1 MGFGY
6 ALVQLLCILL
16 VQFFEMS
23 LEPALA
29 VPRYAAGWAYM
40 CLLAWGRFAG
50 ALHQKRIVRNRSFS
64 QGFAALVNVKIY
76 LDVLTVPA
84 TYVVPMFSTA
94 SGLFFARVAAVVLG
108 SASTFLRGARWC
120 QDAEPASDP
129 LPFHQCGAESFS
141 FLLCL

>member
-29 VPRYAAGWAYM
+29 VLHYAAGWAYM

-94 SGLFFARVAAVVLG
+94 SARVAAVALG
-108 SASTFLRGARWC
+108 SASTFLRGVLWR

-129 LPFHQCGAESFS
+129 LPFHQCGAGSFS